1 MLDKLVLG
9 LQVTL
14 IGLVIVFVML
24 FLIIAV
30 IKLLALII
38 SSAEN
43 KSALKAQKKKLGK
56 EDKKSSLN
64 ENKAVE
70 KPAASAVEEDAKINA
85 DACEEEIIAVLAAAC
100 AAVIGTEP
108 SNVVVRS
115 YKKVRRTAWA
125 SAGRREQMM

>member
-14 IGLVIVFVML
+14 IGLVIVFIML
-24 FLIIAV
+24 FLIIGV

-38 SSAEN
+38 GSIEKRANN
-43 KSALKAQKKKLGK
+43 KKAKR
-56 EDKKSSLN
+56 
-64 ENKAVE
+64 
-70 KPAASAVEEDAKINA
+70 DAKVS
-85 DACEEEIIAVLAAAC
+85 ETVVKKQEEIAELSETEAEQEQQNDEELIAVLAAAC
-100 AAVIGTEP
+100 AAVMGTEP
-108 SNVVVRS
+108 SQVIVKS